1 MSFNQRNVFKSTKPQ
16 VSVEGVNSFATQVYG
31 WMSVGLA
38 LTAFVAWFTFKT
50 GLYIKLMPFWW
61 VTAIG
66 TFLISMGMVSM
77 INRLSFTALAGMFLS
92 YASLQGIFFGCM
104 LPGYA
109 AAFGGQIIW
118 AAFATAA
125 IVYGIAILY
134 GVLTKSDLTSLGRIL
149 SVAMIGLIA
158 ITLFYVV
165 LSMFMPVTK
174 FTLIIS
180 YLGLVIFTGLT
191 AYDAN
196 QIKKMS
202 EQVDGYSLAS
212 CKLSLVMALK
222 MYINVIMI
230 FWYLLQIFSSSNR
243 R

>member
-1 MSFNQRNVFKSTKPQ
+1 MSFNNRNIFKSAAPQ
-16 VSVEGVNSFATQVYG
+16 VDTATVNTFATQVYG
-31 WMSVGLA
+31 WMSIGLA
-38 LTAFVAWFTFKT
+38 LTAFVAWFVFKT
-50 GLYIKLMPFWW
+50 GLYIKLYPYWW
-61 VTAIG
+61 VMAIG
-66 TFLISMGMVSM
+66 TFIISMSMVSM
-77 INRLSFTALAGMFLS
+77 INKLSFTALAGLFLS
-92 YASLQGIFFGCM
+92 YTALEGVFFGCL

-134 GVLTKSDLTSLGRIL
+134 GVFTKSDLTSLGRIL
-149 SVAMIGLIA
+149 SIGMIGLVA
-158 ITLFYVV
+158 VTLFYVV

-180 YLGLVIFTGLT
+180 YLGLIIFTGLT

-196 QIKKMS
+196 QIKRMS
-202 EQVDGYSLAS
+202 QQVDGYSVAS

-230 FWYLLQIFSSSNR
+230 FWYTLQILSSSNR